1 MTTYPLPTL
10 GPTVDDAGISIPTY
24 NDIYQSLIASFKSV
38 YGSDLYVAP
47 DSQDGQ
53 LIAIFAKAIHDSNQ
67 AAVSVFQ
74 SFSPTYAQGAG
85 LSSVVRINGIQR
97 LVASNSTVDLT
108 LVGQVGTVIN
118 NGQASD
124 INNVKW
130 NLPTSVTIPISGS
143 IVVTATCNEPGAI
156 TALIGTI
163 TKIATPTL
171 GWQSVTNAT
180 AAAPGNPVELDSELK
195 LRQKVSTAIPS
206 ESILDGTIGAV
217 ANIPGVTRFK
227 GYENDTNLTD
237 ADGIPPHNIAI
248 VAEGG
253 IAADIANAIA
263 VHKTPGTP
271 TYGTTPITVYDNY
284 GMPNVINF
292 FRPTDATIGVEITI
306 IEFTGFTTAYYDQI
320 KQAVVDYLLGLQIGD
335 DILLTKLYVPANLPG
350 TEAYG
355 TYDINLIRIKKN
367 AGAFGTS
374 NLTLAFNE
382 IATCSISDVT
392 IL

>member
-24 NDIYQSLIASFKSV
+24 NDIYQSLISSFKSI

-67 AAVSVFQ
+67 AAVAVFQ

-85 LSSVVRINGIQR
+85 LSSVVKINGIQR

-124 INNVKW
+124 INKVKW
-130 NLPTSVTIPISGS
+130 NLPALVTIPISGS
-143 IVVTATCNEPGAI
+143 TVVTATCNEPGAI

-171 GWQSVTNAT
+171 GWQSVTNAS
-180 AAAPGNPVELDSELK
+180 AAAPGNVVELDSELK

-237 ADGIPPHNIAI
+237 ADGLPPHNIAI

-271 TYGTTPITVYDNY
+271 TYGTTSITVYDNY

-292 FRPTDATIGVEITI
+292 FRPTAATISVEITI
-306 IEFTGFTTAYYDQI
+306 TEFTGFTNAYNDQI
-320 KQAVVDYLLGLQIGD
+320 KQSVVDYLLGLQIGD

-355 TYDINLIRIKKN
+355 TYDISLIRIKKN

-382 IATCSISDVT
+382 IASCSISDVT